1 MLQITD
7 SENSI
12 VFSKEHGIDLSF
24 VKDNSEFT
32 TFYDED
38 FPRKAFLDIT
48 TWKGITKGAMHYYG
62 EIKISGLKAKSQDS
76 SKTIYVDTSGPL
88 EATPIKIKL
97 TRPIRKRDLLID
109 KGERFKGAKIGER
122 IKNFDTRK
130 EVEDAAIRFFK
141 KNFEEGWILT
151 TFQVNNEDSNS
162 ATTNT
167 EVTLAERGLV
177 TQ

>member
-12 VFSKEHGIDLSF
+12 IFTKNHGIDLSF

-32 TFYDED
+32 TYYEDD

-76 SKTIYVDTSGPL
+76 SKTIYVDTTGPL
-88 EATPIKIKL
+88 EATPIKIQL

-109 KGERFKGAKIGER
+109 KGERFKGAKVGER

-130 EVEDAAIRFFK
+130 DVEDAAIRFFK
-141 KNFEEGWILT
+141 KNFQEGWVLT
-151 TFQVNNEDSNS
+151 TMKVENEGSEDVTNS
-162 ATTNT
+162 
-167 EVTLAERGLV
+167 EVILSDKSLV
-177 TQ
+177 SQ